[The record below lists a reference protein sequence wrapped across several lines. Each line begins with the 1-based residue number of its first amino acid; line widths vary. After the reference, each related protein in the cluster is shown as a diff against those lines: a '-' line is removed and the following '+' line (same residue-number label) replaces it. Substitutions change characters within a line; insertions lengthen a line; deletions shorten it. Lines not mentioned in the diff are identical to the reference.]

1 MGLLLGVGAA
11 LFLDYLDNTIHTPD
25 EIEQFLGLSVL
36 AIIPKFRSPEEHG
49 AREAFQSLRTSILFS
64 SGNREKRI
72 LLFSSAG
79 PQEGK
84 SGTVELVAKALASA
98 GDTVVVVDCD
108 LRRPTQHKHL
118 DIPREPGVT
127 NYLLDGK
134 DGEFEPFLQSTSTPN
149 LFALACGPIPPNP
162 PELVGTTKFKALLDT
177 LKSRYDWVIVDSP
190 PVANL
195 ADTVVLASVC
205 DMMVMVIKHNEND
218 RDLVRRCVKRLRD
231 IDTDIIGAVLN
242 AVDVQGSYYNKY
254 YYGNYYYAED
264 DDKKG
269 RRRRRRLG
277 RGSGDDGHS
286 GKGKVAL

>member
-1 MGLLLGVGAA
+1 MRVAVLGGG
-11 LFLDYLDNTIHTPD
+11 N
-25 EIEQFLGLSVL
+25 LGQ
-36 AIIPKFRSPEEHG
+36 AM
-49 AREAFQSLRTSILFS
+49 ARGWVS
-64 SGNREKRI
+64 SGVLEPDQVWITRRHADKLAELEAAGFHTGSDNRAAV
-72 LLFSSAG
+72 S
-79 PQEGK
+79 Q
-84 SGTVELVAKALASA
+84 
-98 GDTVVVVDCD
+98 
-108 LRRPTQHKHL
+108 
-118 DIPREPGVT
+118 
-127 NYLLDGK
+127 
-134 DGEFEPFLQSTSTPN
+134 
-149 LFALACGPIPPNP
+149 
-162 PELVGTTKFKALLDT
+162 
-177 LKSRYDWVIVDSP
+177 
-190 PVANL
+190 

-205 DMMVMVIKHNEND
+205 DMMIMVIKHNEND